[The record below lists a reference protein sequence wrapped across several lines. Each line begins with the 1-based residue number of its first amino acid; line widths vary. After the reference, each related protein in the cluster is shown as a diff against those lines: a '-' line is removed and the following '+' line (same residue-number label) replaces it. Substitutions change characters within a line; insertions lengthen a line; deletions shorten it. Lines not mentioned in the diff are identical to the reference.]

1 MKCLACGAENMVEG
15 GLTEPGSGGE
25 GIAFRF
31 ANTPLLKRI
40 FGMGARPV
48 RAHGCAHCGHVQL
61 YVQFS
66 DEDLERRQKFEGEQP
81 SVLERLEGGDGGE

>member
-15 GLTEPGSGGE
+15 GLMDTGG
-25 GIAFRF
+25 GGDVIFKF
-31 ANTPLLKRI
+31 ADTPLLKRI
-40 FGMGARPV
+40 FGMGTRPV

-81 SVLERLEGGDGGE
+81 SVLERLEGEDGRE